1 MLSQGFSSS
10 DGRTNSRMAAPT
22 KNSAPIITLS
32 RALTGKAGNN
42 KPTIAPGQSQQTA
55 PATAKT
61 MARIL
66 IAIAYTAHSQAARSR
81 SRGAFGQR
89 GARRASHHQRG
100 QAPCRSDAAQWKE
113 AAN

>member
-1 MLSQGFSSS
+1 
-10 DGRTNSRMAAPT
+10 MAAPT

-32 RALTGKAGNN
+32 RALTGKAGNS

-66 IAIAYTAHSQAARSR
+66 IAIAYTAHSQA
-81 SRGAFGQR
+81 RGAVAGELSANAAHGVPR
-89 GARRASHHQRG
+89 TTNEDKRRAVLTLLNGKRPPTEVALAFHVLCMFG
-100 QAPCRSDAAQWKE
+100 
-113 AAN
+113 